1 MLAGVWCGRGTTGG
15 AGAPRTDGR
24 WVRSWYTNMARK
36 ARAAALPMIRKMR
49 IKATVRFPLPALQLG
64 GHVGRGGLSAVGEKV
79 NRSCLVELT
88 VLTRRV
94 VTLPPDRDTLAV
106 SARSLTCQPP
116 RQDLPHPLVEPV
128 QTSVRRGL
136 CAVSVNTA
144 TLIHMVEAPQLQ
156 SQRNKTQ
163 NNREDGSV

>member
-64 GHVGRGGLSAVGEKV
+64 GHVGRGRLSAVGEKV

-94 VTLPPDRDTLAV
+94 VTLPPDRDPLA
-106 SARSLTCQPP
+106 RE
-116 RQDLPHPLVEPV
+116 RQEPHMP
-128 QTSVRRGL
+128 
-136 CAVSVNTA
+136 TA
-144 TLIHMVEAPQLQ
+144 TAGLAASPGGARPDVCPQGTLC
-156 SQRNKTQ
+156 RVGEHCHTHPH
-163 NNREDGSV
+163 G